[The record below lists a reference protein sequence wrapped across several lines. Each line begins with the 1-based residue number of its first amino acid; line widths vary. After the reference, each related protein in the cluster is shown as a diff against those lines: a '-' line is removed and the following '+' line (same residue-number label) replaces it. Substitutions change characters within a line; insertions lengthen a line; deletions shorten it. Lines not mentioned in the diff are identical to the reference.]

1 MMKFGLIGVPSSA
14 GAHGPGQEKAPA
26 ALREAGLLGAL
37 RETGLEVVDLGD
49 LPAVRFSPDGD
60 NRKRQSQPRVVK
72 VARQVADAVAS
83 AVERELVPLVLGG
96 DCTITLGVVAG
107 LLRHQPD
114 LGVIY
119 FDGDADLTTPETTH
133 SGIFDS
139 MGMAHLIGKGDPE
152 LAHIGPRFPLVAE
165 DRIVLFGFHPYEI
178 EPEEARLLETSAML
192 PYPVTRLKRS
202 SGTEAPPAWG
212 DAPDDRPVNFAAEAR
227 ARLEDRARAIVVHID
242 VDVMD
247 SAEIPLANWPHYD
260 ALSFGD
266 TMRCLS
272 VFVASPKLA
281 ALVVTEINPDHD
293 PDGLLV
299 RQFVDAF
306 ADALR
311 PVAANAARR

>member
-1 MMKFGLIGVPSSA
+1 MKFGLIGVPSSA

-26 ALREAGLLGAL
+26 ALRQAGLLGAL
-37 RETGLEVVDLGD
+37 REAGLEVEDLGD
-49 LPAVRFSPDGD
+49 LPVARFSPDAD

-72 VARQVADAVAS
+72 VARQVAEAVAG

-107 LLRHQPD
+107 LLRRQPD
-114 LGVIY
+114 LGLIY

-139 MGMAHLIGKGDPE
+139 MGMSHLIGSGDPE
-152 LAHIGPRFPLVAE
+152 LAHIGPRFPLVPQ
-165 DRIVLFGFHPYEI
+165 DRIVLFGFQPYEI
-178 EPEEARLLETSAML
+178 EPAEARQLETSAML
-192 PYPVTRLKRS
+192 QYPVTS
-202 SGTEAPPAWG
+202 M
-212 DAPDDRPVNFAAEAR
+212 DDRPVEQAAAAR
-227 ARLEDRARAIVVHID
+227 ARIEERARAVVVHFD

-247 SAEIPLANWPHYD
+247 SAEIPLGNWPHYD

-266 TMRCLS
+266 TMRCLR
-272 VFVASPKLA
+272 VFAGSPKLA
-281 ALVVTEINPDHD
+281 ALVVTELNPDHD

>member
-1 MMKFGLIGVPSSA
+1 MKLGLIGVPSSA
-14 GAHGPGQEKAPA
+14 GAHGPGQEKAPS

-37 RETGLEVVDLGD
+37 REAGLQVEDLGD
-49 LPAVRFSPDGD
+49 LPVARFTPDGA
-60 NRKRQSQPRVVK
+60 NRKRQSRSRVIK
-72 VARQVADAVAS
+72 VAGQVAEVVAR
-83 AVERELVPLVLGG
+83 AVERDLIPIVLGG

-114 LGVIY
+114 LGLIY
-119 FDGDADLTTPETTH
+119 FDGDADLTTPDTTR

-139 MGMAHLIGKGDPE
+139 MGVAHLIGQGDPD
-152 LAHIGPRFPLVAE
+152 LAHIGPRFPLLPE

-178 EPEEARLLETSAML
+178 EPEESRVLEASAMEK
-192 PYPVTRLKRS
+192 YPVTS
-202 SGTEAPPAWG
+202 M
-212 DAPDDRPVNFAAEAR
+212 DDRPVELAAQARSRLEAR
-227 ARLEDRARAIVVHID
+227 SQAIAVHFD

-247 SAEIPLANWPHYD
+247 SAEIPLADWPHYD

-266 TMRCLS
+266 AMRCLS
-272 VFVASPKLA
+272 VFVGTPKLA

-306 ADALR
+306 AGAMR

>member
-1 MMKFGLIGVPSSA
+1 MLGLIGVPSSA

-26 ALREAGLLGAL
+26 ALRQAGLLGAL
-37 RETGLEVVDLGD
+37 RETGLEVEDLGD
-49 LPAVRFSPDGD
+49 LPVTRFQPDIA
-60 NRKRQSQPRVVK
+60 NRKRQSRSPVIT
-72 VARQVADAVAS
+72 VARQVADRVTA
-83 AVERELVPLVLGG
+83 AVERDLVPLVIGG

-107 LLRHQPD
+107 LLRYQPD
-114 LGVIY
+114 LGLIY

-139 MGMAHLIGKGDPE
+139 MGVSHLIGEGDPE
-152 LAHIGPRFPLVAE
+152 VAHLGLRFPLLPP
-165 DRIVLFGFHPYEI
+165 DRITLFGFHPYEI
-178 EPEEARLLETSAML
+178 EPKEQRLLETSAITQ
-192 PYPVTRLKRS
+192 YPVTS
-202 SGTEAPPAWG
+202 MG
-212 DAPDDRPVNFAAEAR
+212 DRPVELAAEAL
-227 ARLEDRARAIVVHID
+227 ARLEERARAIAVHFD

-247 SAEIPLANWPHYD
+247 SAEIPLADWPHYD

-266 TMRCLS
+266 AMRCLR
-272 VFVASPKLA
+272 VFVGSPKLA

-299 RQFVDAF
+299 RQFIDAF

>member
-1 MMKFGLIGVPSSA
+1 MLGLIGVPSSA

-26 ALREAGLLGAL
+26 ALRQAGLLGAL
-37 RETGLEVVDLGD
+37 RETGLEVEDLGD
-49 LPAVRFSPDGD
+49 LPVTRFQPDMA
-60 NRKRQSQPRVVK
+60 NRKRQSRSPVIT
-72 VARQVADAVAS
+72 VARQVADRVAA
-83 AVERELVPLVLGG
+83 AVERDLVPLVTGG

-114 LGVIY
+114 LGLIY
-119 FDGDADLTTPETTH
+119 FDGDADMTTPETTH

-139 MGMAHLIGKGDPE
+139 MGVSHLIGEGDPE
-152 LAHIGPRFPLVAE
+152 VAHLGLRFPLLPP
-165 DRIVLFGFHPYEI
+165 DRISLFGFHPYEI
-178 EPEEARLLETSAML
+178 EPKEQRLLETSAITQ
-192 PYPVTRLKRS
+192 YPVTS
-202 SGTEAPPAWG
+202 MG
-212 DAPDDRPVNFAAEAR
+212 DRPVELAAEAL
-227 ARLEDRARAIVVHID
+227 ARLEQRARAIAVHFD

-247 SAEIPLANWPHYD
+247 SAEIPLADWPHYD

-266 TMRCLS
+266 AMHCLR
-272 VFVASPKLA
+272 VFVGSPKLA

-299 RQFVDAF
+299 RQFIDAF

>member
-1 MMKFGLIGVPSSA
+1 MKFGLIGVPSSA
-14 GAHGPGQEKAPA
+14 GAHGPGQEKAPSA
-26 ALREAGLLGAL
+26 LRTAGFVGALREAGL
-37 RETGLEVVDLGD
+37 ELEDLGD
-49 LPAVRFSPDGD
+49 LPMIRFAPDRVE
-60 NRKRQSQPRVVK
+60 RKRQSQSQVVR
-72 VARQVADAVAS
+72 VARQVADAVAR
-83 AVERELVPLVLGG
+83 AVERELIPIVLGG

-139 MGMAHLIGKGDPE
+139 MGVAHLIGQGDPD
-152 LAHIGPRFPLVAE
+152 LAHIGPRFPLLE
-165 DRIVLFGFHPYEI
+165 QDRIILFGFHPYEI
-178 EPEEARLLETSAML
+178 EPEESRVLEASPMAK
-192 PYPVTRLKRS
+192 YPVTS
-202 SGTEAPPAWG
+202 M
-212 DAPDDRPVNFAAEAR
+212 DDRPVEFATQAR
-227 ARLEDRARAIVVHID
+227 ARLEERARAIALHFD

-247 SAEIPLANWPHYD
+247 SAEMPLADWPHYD

-266 TMRCLS
+266 AMRCLS
-272 VFVASPKLA
+272 VFVGSPKLA

-299 RQFVDAF
+299 RQFIDAF
-306 ADALR
+306 AGAMR

>member
-26 ALREAGLLGAL
+26 ALRQAGLMGAL
-37 RETGLEVVDLGD
+37 RETGLEVEDLGD
-49 LPAVRFSPDGD
+49 LPVVRFSPDKD

-83 AVERELVPLVLGG
+83 AVEHELIPLVVGG

-114 LGVIY
+114 LGLIY
-119 FDGDADLTTPETTH
+119 VDGDADLTTPETTH

-139 MGMAHLIGKGDPE
+139 MGMSHLIGSGDPE
-152 LAHIGPRFPLVAE
+152 LAHIGPRFPLVQQ
-165 DRIVLFGFHPYEI
+165 DRIVLFGFQPYEI
-178 EPEEARLLETSAML
+178 EPAEARQLETSAML
-192 PYPVTRLKRS
+192 QYPVTLM
-202 SGTEAPPAWG
+202 
-212 DAPDDRPVNFAAEAR
+212 DDRPVEQAAAAR
-227 ARLEDRARAIVVHID
+227 ARLEERARAIAVHFD

-247 SAEIPLANWPHYD
+247 SAEIPLGNWPHYD

-272 VFVASPKLA
+272 VFVRSPKLA

-299 RQFVDAF
+299 RQFVHAF

>member
-1 MMKFGLIGVPSSA
+1 MKFGLIGVPSSA

-26 ALREAGLLGAL
+26 ALRQAGLLGAL
-37 RETGLEVVDLGD
+37 REAGLEVEDLGD
-49 LPAVRFSPDGD
+49 LPVARFAPDRD
-60 NRKRQSQPRVVK
+60 NRKRQSQSRVVK
-72 VARQVADAVAS
+72 VARQVADAVAR

-96 DCTITLGVVAG
+96 DCTVTLGVVAG

-114 LGVIY
+114 LGLIY
-119 FDGDADLTTPETTH
+119 FDGDADLTTPDTTH

-139 MGMAHLIGKGDPE
+139 MGMSHLIGMGDPE
-152 LAHIGPRFPLVAE
+152 LAHLGPRFPLVPQ
-165 DRIVLFGFHPYEI
+165 DRIALFGFHPYDI
-178 EPEEARLLETSAML
+178 EPEEARLLETSAMVQ
-192 PYPVTRLKRS
+192 YPVTS
-202 SGTEAPPAWG
+202 M
-212 DAPDDRPVNFAAEAR
+212 DDRPVELAAEAR
-227 ARLEDRARAIVVHID
+227 ARLEELVRAIAVHFD

-247 SAEIPLANWPHYD
+247 SAEIPLADWPHYD

-272 VFVASPKLA
+272 VFVGSPRLA
-281 ALVVTEINPDHD
+281 ALVVTEINPDND

-306 ADALR
+306 VAALR